1 MGQLSFVTLD
11 VFTQTRY
18 AGNPLAVVR
27 VHDGVHMP
35 TTEQMLAIAKEF
47 NLSETIFLHDAKNGV
62 DGVIEW
68 RVRIFFTNGEL
79 PFAGH
84 PTIGAAV
91 YALGTLSPT
100 SHQGRL
106 MANAGPI
113 QLTYDPA
120 SGIAKA
126 SIPHNFHLHTQYPCS
141 LEELY
146 DLQPALRGVV
156 TSSDA
161 VQVTSPVKGLNFV
174 QAELPD
180 LHALS
185 KISTGKKPQP
195 RLDDEWNEGFSASH
209 FYVITSA
216 TPARDQNDTAK
227 YQLRT
232 RMIQGS
238 SEDPAT
244 GSAACALTSYLAL
257 KNASSRISRFEL
269 TQGVEMGRESH
280 IEVTITLNADLGSI
294 ERVELGGTAVKVM
307 EGIVEY

>member
-27 VHDGVHMP
+27 VHDGEDLP
-35 TTEQMLAIAKEF
+35 TEQMLAIAKEF
-47 NLSETIFLHDAKNGV
+47 NLSETIFLHDGKKGV
-62 DGVIEW
+62 DGMIEW
-68 RVRIFFTNGEL
+68 RVRIFITKGEIS
-79 PFAGH
+79 FAGH

-91 YALGTLSPT
+91 YTLGTLAPT

-106 MANAGPI
+106 IANAGPI

-120 SGIAKA
+120 SGVAKA
-126 SIPHNFHLHTQYPCS
+126 SIPHNFHLHTQYGCS

-161 VQVTSPVKGLNFV
+161 VQITSPVKGMNFV

-180 LHALS
+180 LDALR
-185 KISTGKKPQP
+185 KISTGKKTEP
-195 RLDDEWNEGFSASH
+195 RLDDEWNEGFSGSH

-216 TPARDQNDTAK
+216 TPARDYKDTAK

-232 RMIQGS
+232 RMIEGS
-238 SEDPAT
+238 FEDPAT

-257 KNASSRISRFEL
+257 KNASSRISHFEL

-280 IEVTITLNADLGSI
+280 IEVTITLNAELTSI

-307 EGIVEY
+307 EGTVEH